1 MGFTESI
8 DGAEDENPCV
18 NDEHSVGCGLGQA
31 TSITRLTIRWPDGS
45 QAEVPNL
52 AAGSIYTI
60 QQGAGVVRSEP
71 LRPRL

>member
-18 NDEHSVGCGLGQA
+18 NDEHCVGGGLGQA
-31 TSITRLTIRWPDGS
+31 TSVTRLTIRWPDGS
-45 QAEVPNL
+45 QAEFPNL
-52 AAGSIYTI
+52 AAGSLCTV

-71 LRPRL
+71 LRSRP